1 MASIT
6 LGVTALVSS
15 LVTIFHKP
23 IAEVISQAIPVF
35 KKESI
40 DSVKESVTET
50 FSQDKTV
57 VKTKKAEPTK
67 EIDCGDYVDSVWKDA
82 DTPRLAFSKM
92 ESVPINKETARKIT
106 NTCNKLL
113 EYYAM
118 EFRRRK
124 QLEDIRDK
132 LIISFPDLA
141 KEIDLG
147 RFSQCS
153 FWEGKIV
160 LYR

>member
-23 IAEVISQAIPVF
+23 ILEILSRPIPVF

-57 VKTKKAEPTK
+57 VKTKKFEPK
-67 EIDCGDYVDSVWKDA
+67 VDGDYVDSAWSDA
-82 DTPRLAFSKM
+82 ETPRRAFEVM
-92 ESVPINKETARKIT
+92 ESVPINKETARTIT
-106 NTCNKLL
+106 NTCKKLL

-118 EFRRRK
+118 EHRRRK

-132 LIISFPDLA
+132 LIVSFPDLA
-141 KEIDLG
+141 KEIDMGL
-147 RFSQCS
+147 FSQCS